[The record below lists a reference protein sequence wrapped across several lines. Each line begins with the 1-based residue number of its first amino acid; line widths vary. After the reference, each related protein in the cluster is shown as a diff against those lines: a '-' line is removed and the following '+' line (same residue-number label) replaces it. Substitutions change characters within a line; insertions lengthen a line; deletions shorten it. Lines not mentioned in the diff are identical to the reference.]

1 MLQRGRDQETDRAGH
16 GQERKGVQEPQA
28 TAQLPEAFLECRVEV
43 KAKKNLRA
51 ENEQPSLAK
60 RGLQSFSDL
69 AAHDLWPGVRPGS
82 LSNGTAVRCVLR
94 PTAPAGARLCRLA
107 PCTLTWQAPI
117 WWWPCRT

>member
-1 MLQRGRDQETDRAGH
+1 MLQRGRDQQTDRGGH

-60 RGLQSFSDL
+60 RGLQSFCVL
-69 AAHDLWPGVRPGS
+69 VAHDLWPGVRLVVQRYGR
-82 LSNGTAVRCVLR
+82 ALR
-94 PTAPAGARLCRLA
+94 APAERASRSTPLSTCAVYAYLA
-107 PCTLTWQAPI
+107 GTHLVVALS
-117 WWWPCRT
+117 